1 MKTSNIFRYF
11 FLTALLLNSCI
22 SNDELKLKEL
32 LDSSF
37 SRQLY
42 EDDIIVIS
50 EYDCIECLKVLQLKL
65 NSQKRDKK
73 IFGIFYHVKPYYNKD
88 FSDFMR
94 QTPINWV
101 TTQNENVI
109 HLIAKISQKG
119 YGPYTIK
126 VLDNQIINID

>member
-1 MKTSNIFRYF
+1 
-11 FLTALLLNSCI
+11 
-22 SNDELKLKEL
+22 
-32 LDSSF
+32 
-37 SRQLY
+37 
-42 EDDIIVIS
+42 
-50 EYDCIECLKVLQLKL
+50 
-65 NSQKRDKK
+65 
-73 IFGIFYHVKPYYNKD
+73 
-88 FSDFMR
+88 MR